1 MTDVAVIRPGC
12 TDFDAA
18 PEADRRLVGRLDLPP
33 NERGEEQNAELV
45 DLVRGLHLT
54 FLLCGAGGPGEECA
68 ADLADRLNLS
78 VKVRDDLCNLDQGLW
93 EGLTVEDVNRRYP
106 KLAKA
111 WHDRPESVCPPEGE
125 SVGDALARVRKVLSK
140 PLKKG
145 RAFGVVA
152 ADPLASLIE
161 TAVTGEAPEFDGPLG
176 TPRSCGSVVVVST
189 EGVVREERGVAG
201 LSSADLAVIDDEND
215 VDGDGGTDPTR

>member
-18 PEADRRLVGRLDLPP
+18 PEASRRLVGRLDLPP

-54 FLLCGAGGPGEECA
+54 FLLCGEGGPGEECA

-78 VKVRDDLCNLDQGLW
+78 VKVRGDLCNLDQGLW
-93 EGLTVEDVNRRYP
+93 EGLTVDDVNRRYP

-111 WHDRPESVCPPEGE
+111 WHDAPETVCPPEGE
-125 SVGDALARVRKVLSK
+125 SVGEALDRVRKALAK

-161 TAVTGEAPEFDGPLG
+161 SAVSGEAPEFDGPLG
-176 TPRSCGSVVVVST
+176 SPRSCGSVTVVST
-189 EGVVREERGVAG
+189 EGTVREERGVSG
-201 LSSADLAVIDDEND
+201 LSSADLAAIGDDDDSAN
-215 VDGDGGTDPTR
+215 GGAV

>member
-12 TDFDAA
+12 TDFD
-18 PEADRRLVGRLDLPP
+18 ADRRLVGRLDLPP

-54 FLLCGAGGPGEECA
+54 FLLCGEGGPGEECA
-68 ADLADRLNLS
+68 ADLGDRLNLS
-78 VKVRDDLCNLDQGLW
+78 VKVRGDLCNLDQGLW
-93 EGLTVEDVNRRYP
+93 EGLTVDDVNRRYP

-111 WHDRPESVCPPEGE
+111 WHDAPETVCPPEGE
-125 SVGDALARVRKVLSK
+125 SVGEALARVRAALAK

-145 RAFGVVA
+145 RTFGVVA

-176 TPRSCGSVVVVST
+176 SPRSCGSVVVVST
-189 EGVVREERGVAG
+189 EGSVREERGVSG
-201 LSSADLAVIDDEND
+201 LSSADLAAVGDDDERS
-215 VDGDGGTDPTR
+215 GETPGGGAAGR

>member
-12 TDFDAA
+12 TDFDA
-18 PEADRRLVGRLDLPP
+18 DRRLVGRLDLPA

-54 FLLCGAGGPGEECA
+54 FLLCGEGGPGEECA

-78 VKVRDDLCNLDQGLW
+78 VKVRSDLCNLDQGLW
-93 EGLTVEDVNRRYP
+93 EGLTVDDVNRRYP

-111 WHDRPESVCPPEGE
+111 WHDAPETVCPPEGE
-125 SVGDALARVRKVLSK
+125 SVGAAMDRVRKALAK

-161 TAVTGEAPEFDGPLG
+161 SAVSGAAPEFDGPLG
-176 TPRSCGSVVVVST
+176 AL
-189 EGVVREERGVAG
+189 RELRQR
-201 LSSADLAVIDDEND
+201 
-215 VDGDGGTDPTR
+215 DGGLHRGCRAGGAGGLRPL